1 MKNGPKIFEK
11 SQKTFK
17 KLLKITFV
25 QKLLTHPLCGK
36 RSLSLFP
43 KKSVSLKIDAK
54 GSKTEQ
60 EIQIL

>member
-25 QKLLTHPLCGK
+25 QKLLTHPLLLSTFLGRLNQKEKCTQIRQKMGK
-36 RSLSLFP
+36 
-43 KKSVSLKIDAK
+43 KETKMV
-54 GSKTEQ
+54 
-60 EIQIL
+60 